1 MNKLLRE
8 PLLHFLLLGAVMFGG
23 YQLASN
29 QLSTG
34 GTALQEIVISA
45 GQLDALILGFE
56 KVWQRL
62 PSQLEMQGLVQ
73 NHIREEVMY
82 REALAMGLEKND
94 SIIRRRL
101 KQKLE
106 FLFEDIASLA
116 LPSEDELQTFLVA
129 NPDRFREQSRFSL
142 RHIYFNVGQR
152 GDSSQADAEILLA
165 KLREQSIDEHALAS
179 AGDRLLMTQSYFQN
193 EEERNIRRDLG
204 ALFTQSL
211 RDMPTGTWQGPIES
225 DFGLH
230 LVYIEEHIPGN
241 LPALSDIRETVSREW
256 NLVKRKEA
264 NEAFYQTLLE
274 NYTVTIATTDAMSP
288 TKVIDKN
295 ATK

>member
-1 MNKLLRE
+1 
-8 PLLHFLLLGAVMFGG
+8 MFGG